1 MSFYLTDQEVNELLF
16 YSGVSK
22 IKRHRPLD
30 SLGSSYATGLRQ
42 NAHSILMHWSDHGV
56 PNNIWKEI
64 ERNSPLILKKFNL
77 IQTSITVQPIPVVQ
91 QIIMDETQSRV
102 ITRNLKLFIYK
113 RYPYF
118 TLIFSWMISRIRIF
132 QLHKLMKWW
141 LIMMT
146 ILLTTK

>member
-42 NAHSILMHWSDHGV
+42 NAHSILMNWSDHGV

-102 ITRNLKLFIYK
+102 ITRLLKLFIYK
-113 RYPYF
+113 RCPYF
-118 TLIFSWMISRIRIF
+118 SLIFSWMIWRIWIL
-132 QLHKLMKWW
+132 QLHKLMKWRSV
-141 LIMMT
+141 MMT

>member
-1 MSFYLTDQEVNELLF
+1 
-16 YSGVSK
+16 
-22 IKRHRPLD
+22 
-30 SLGSSYATGLRQ
+30 
-42 NAHSILMHWSDHGV
+42 MHWSDHGV

-113 RYPYF
+113 RYSYF